1 MWKILYNAISGFLN
15 IYTYTVYIVQII
27 QYYELKMFHHEIF
40 TFSSALR
47 DLLDLIP
54 LLPKL
59 SAHNTQ

>member
-1 MWKILYNAISGFLN
+1 MWKILDNEIFGFLN
-15 IYTYTVYIVQII
+15 IYTYTVYIVKII
-27 QYYELKMFHHEIF
+27 QYYELKMFHQEIF